1 VSDLRLLSKR
11 QVTELLSISKAQL
24 DIWRRKRGFPQPL
37 HILGVNRWRPA
48 DIEAWISANA
58 LLTKRASLPCPA
70 VSGHVR
76 ANGGKLRKSLDNQ
89 P

>member
-1 VSDLRLLSKR
+1 MTLADLQLLSKR

-48 DIEAWISANA
+48 DIEAWITKNA
-58 LLTKRASLPCPA
+58 KQETDS
-70 VSGHVR
+70 
-76 ANGGKLRKSLDNQ
+76 
-89 P
+89 